1 MSENKPE
8 NAGQPGSPS
17 SPSAS
22 PAPSGASP
30 SGAISGSGAPSGAG
44 SGGTTG
50 GPSGASSGTSSGAPS
65 GASFKP
71 AEPPAD
77 PAALLPLSHEDSIQS
92 PIKDVKTRSAASEA
106 AAEEAAVRS
115 STDDPDSASA
125 VTPADPQAARQRDA
139 AEARSAA
146 AASTASQEAAVHDK
160 AAREARVH
168 ATPAEPQA
176 APQHQT
182 TLSGS
187 EPLTGEAM
195 SSTDAD
201 STASVPEAPAASTA
215 RPAGAPPPGFGAA
228 PDFSA
233 SNPPPPNALPPSPPR
248 YLKQNDSA
256 WTVFGRIIAAR
267 ARQLFDRAG
276 QRITQR
282 TLRIGVSARIFHP
295 EPGAKGLRGKTL
307 QYLEESIAHW
317 VMSRDVLVFMIP
329 TVGHQGMLHPSN
341 IRLRD
346 YAKHLD
352 GLLLQ
357 GGADVSPQSYAES
370 ATSHEWP
377 GDRVRDMYE
386 LELLHEFI
394 ESGKPV
400 LGVCRGCQ
408 LINVAFGGT
417 LYQDIA
423 TDVPTAGAHVNENYD
438 QHRHGIHFPDG
449 STLANMFPGRRDAI
463 VNSIHHQAVKT
474 LGRDL
479 NIEAVSASDGII
491 EAVRYRRAPFVMGVQ
506 WHPEFHRAGGPELLD
521 CTPLLDTFLRVARET
536 RF

>member
-8 NAGQPGSPS
+8 NAGEPGTPPSP

-22 PAPSGASP
+22 PSGETPSAP
-30 SGAISGSGAPSGAG
+30 
-44 SGGTTG
+44 
-50 GPSGASSGTSSGAPS
+50 
-65 GASFKP
+65 KP
-71 AEPPAD
+71 DVTLAD
-77 PAALLPLSHEDSIQS
+77 PSVSLPISHEDSIQS
-92 PIKDVKTRSAASEA
+92 PIKDVMKPHETSTALPADSSATGSAAEQ
-106 AAEEAAVRS
+106 AAVRS
-115 STDDPDSASA
+115 STDDPDSAST
-125 VTPADPQAARQRDA
+125 VTRADPQTARQRDA
-139 AEARSAA
+139 AEARSSA
-146 AASTASQEAAVHDK
+146 AASTAQQEATVHE
-160 AAREARVH
+160 REAHDVRHAAKRPSTLVSSERVSGKV
-168 ATPAEPQA
+168 TVPADEA
-176 APQHQT
+176 AAAK
-182 TLSGS
+182 
-187 EPLTGEAM
+187 EA
-195 SSTDAD
+195 
-201 STASVPEAPAASTA
+201 TASSA
-215 RPAGAPPPGFGAA
+215 RRAGSPPPGFGAA
-228 PDFSA
+228 PDFTA

-248 YLKQNDSA
+248 YLKHNDSA

-307 QYLEESIAHW
+307 QYLEESVAHW

-357 GGADVSPQSYAES
+357 GGADVSPQSYAE
-370 ATSHEWP
+370 AAASHEWP

-423 TDVPTAGAHVNENYD
+423 TEVPTAGAHVNENYD

-449 STLANMFPGRRDAI
+449 STLTNMFPGRRDAI

>member
-1 MSENKPE
+1 MSENKS
-8 NAGQPGSPS
+8 ADSGTPG
-17 SPSAS
+17 AS
-22 PAPSGASP
+22 PATDLPGVSTSASTSASASETRP
-30 SGAISGSGAPSGAG
+30 GS
-44 SGGTTG
+44 T
-50 GPSGASSGTSSGAPS
+50 GPSSET
-65 GASFKP
+65 
-71 AEPPAD
+71 
-77 PAALLPLSHEDSIQS
+77 
-92 PIKDVKTRSAASEA
+92 SEA
-106 AAEEAAVRS
+106 AARA
-115 STDDPDSASA
+115 STDAPASA
-125 VTPADPQAARQRDA
+125 PTVTPADPPRTQQQLDA
-139 AEARSAA
+139 AQARAA
-146 AASTASQEAAVHDK
+146 AVEATAKQEAAVHERDK
-160 AAREARVH
+160 GSRH
-168 ATPAEPQA
+168 GSPASPTSA
-176 APQHQT
+176 
-182 TLSGS
+182 
-187 EPLTGEAM
+187 
-195 SSTDAD
+195 
-201 STASVPEAPAASTA
+201 APAAQQAQKAT
-215 RPAGAPPPGFGAA
+215 AGAAAAASDASAKPAPGSPPPGFTSQ
-228 PDFSA
+228 PDFTA
-233 SNPPPPNALPPSPPR
+233 FNPPPASALPPAAPR
-248 YLKQNDSA
+248 YLRQSDSA
-256 WTVFGRIIAAR
+256 WSVFGRIIAAR

-317 VMSRDVLVFMIP
+317 VMSRDVIVFMIP

-357 GGADVSPQSYAES
+357 GGADVSPQSYEEV
-370 ATSHEWP
+370 ATRPEWP

-386 LELLHEFI
+386 LELLHEFV

-423 TDVPTAGAHVNENYD
+423 TEVPTAGVHVSEHYD
-438 QHRHGIHFPDG
+438 QHRHAIHFPDG
-449 STLANMFPGRRDAI
+449 STLANMFPGRREAI

-479 NIEAVSASDGII
+479 NIEAVSAADGII

>member
-1 MSENKPE
+1 M
-8 NAGQPGSPS
+8 
-17 SPSAS
+17 
-22 PAPSGASP
+22 
-30 SGAISGSGAPSGAG
+30 
-44 SGGTTG
+44 
-50 GPSGASSGTSSGAPS
+50 
-65 GASFKP
+65 
-71 AEPPAD
+71 
-77 PAALLPLSHEDSIQS
+77 
-92 PIKDVKTRSAASEA
+92 
-106 AAEEAAVRS
+106 
-115 STDDPDSASA
+115 
-125 VTPADPQAARQRDA
+125 
-139 AEARSAA
+139 
-146 AASTASQEAAVHDK
+146 ASTASAGGAAT
-160 AAREARVH
+160 AA
-168 ATPAEPQA
+168 
-176 APQHQT
+176 
-182 TLSGS
+182 
-187 EPLTGEAM
+187 
-195 SSTDAD
+195 
-201 STASVPEAPAASTA
+201 A
-215 RPAGAPPPGFGAA
+215 RPAGTLPPGFGVP
-228 PDFSA
+228 PDFGA
-233 SNPPPPNALPPSPPR
+233 PNPPPLGSLPPAPPR
-248 YLKQNDSA
+248 YLKQTDSA
-256 WTVFGRIIAAR
+256 WSVFGRIIAAR

-317 VMSRDVLVFMIP
+317 AMSRDVLVFMIP

-346 YAKHLD
+346 YARNLD

-357 GGADVSPQSYAES
+357 GGADVSPQSYAETAS
-370 ATSHEWP
+370 RPEWP

-423 TDVPTAGAHVNENYD
+423 TDVPTADAHVSEHYD
-438 QHRHGIHFPDG
+438 QHRHAIHFPDG
-449 STLANMFPGRRDAI
+449 STLLNMFPGQRDAV

-479 NIEAVSASDGII
+479 NIEAVSASDGLI
-491 EAVRYRRAPFVMGVQ
+491 EAVRLRRAPFVMGVQ

-521 CTPLLDTFLRVARET
+521 CTPLLDTFLRAARET

>member
-1 MSENKPE
+1 MSENKPD
-8 NAGQPGSPS
+8 NAGEPGSPS

-22 PAPSGASP
+22 PTPVPPAATPGASKP
-30 SGAISGSGAPSGAG
+30 GATP
-44 SGGTTG
+44 
-50 GPSGASSGTSSGAPS
+50 PE
-65 GASFKP
+65 P
-71 AEPPAD
+71 AVSLPP
-77 PAALLPLSHEDSIQS
+77 SHEDAIQS
-92 PIKDVKTRSAASEA
+92 PMKDVTP
-106 AAEEAAVRS
+106 AAEEAAARS
-115 STDDPDSASA
+115 STDDPESAST
-125 VTPADPQAARQRDA
+125 VTPTDPQTARRRDA
-139 AEARSAA
+139 AEARSSA
-146 AASTASQEAAVHDK
+146 AASTAKQEAEVHE
-160 AAREARVH
+160 REARH
-168 ATPAEPQA
+168 AGAPTAHPGIMKGAKSA
-176 APQHQT
+176 AGT
-182 TLSGS
+182 TSTRSAPSFASS
-187 EPLTGEAM
+187 EPLAGGLTTPV
-195 SSTDAD
+195 STDDNAAEPAET
-201 STASVPEAPAASTA
+201 STS

-233 SNPPPPNALPPSPPR
+233 TNPPPPNALPPSPPR

-357 GGADVSPQSYAES
+357 GGADVSPQTYAEEAS
-370 ATSHEWP
+370 SHEWP

-386 LELLHEFI
+386 LELLHEFV

-423 TDVPTAGAHVNENYD
+423 TDVPTAAAHVNENYD

-449 STLANMFPGRRDAI
+449 STLVNMFPGRRDAI
-463 VNSIHHQAVKT
+463 VNSIHHQAVKS

-479 NIEAVSASDGII
+479 NIEAVSATDGII